1 MNNSEI
7 DKVELEESGFVH
19 KFKRDGIDHI
29 RISKYGATLLGRIL
43 YPNYIKEFYI
53 PKIGSFLSPYCFVN
67 WLNTGYEYNRY
78 NPNINIEIYP
88 RKYRNYV
95 VYAKFFQ
102 LCRLRVAL
110 IKEVEK
116 MFNDLPFLMYNVHA
130 TGVKELNKWFE
141 YPSQIKK
148 IVEHILDPNLG
159 PKVQYPWDEEYPDM
173 LNEINEKIK
182 AIINLE

>member
-1 MNNSEI
+1 
-7 DKVELEESGFVH
+7 
-19 KFKRDGIDHI
+19 
-29 RISKYGATLLGRIL
+29 
-43 YPNYIKEFYI
+43 
-53 PKIGSFLSPYCFVN
+53 
-67 WLNTGYEYNRY
+67 
-78 NPNINIEIYP
+78 
-88 RKYRNYV
+88 
-95 VYAKFFQ
+95 
-102 LCRLRVAL
+102 
-110 IKEVEK
+110 
-116 MFNDLPFLMYNVHA
+116 MFNDLPFLMYNVYA